1 MNKINLLFMMGLF
14 ITITA
19 CSDYI
24 NSRREGLKPY
34 HIDEK
39 QSQEENQKDQE
50 EKKE

>member
-1 MNKINLLFMMGLF
+1 MNKINLLFMLGLF
-14 ITITA
+14 VTVTS

-39 QSQEENQKDQE
+39 QNQEENHE
-50 EKKE
+50 ERKE

>member
-1 MNKINLLFMMGLF
+1 MNKITLLFMAAFFFSL
-14 ITITA
+14 TA

-39 QSQEENQKDQE
+39 QSQEEKQE